1 MRRLLLRLY
10 HRASVYYCVVMMLH
24 DAVDD
29 YITNHDLVP
38 VPAEFF
44 KDSERTW
51 LP

>member
-1 MRRLLLRLY
+1 MCRLLLRVY
-10 HRASVYYCVVMMLH
+10 DRESVYYCVVMMLH
-24 DAVDD
+24 DAVND
-29 YITNHDLVP
+29 YIINHDLVP